1 MVLSGGLWQRRF
13 GSDPNLV
20 RGSIDL
26 GGEPY
31 TVIGVLDAS
40 FKSDPPA
47 EIYLPLKA
55 DPSST
60 DQAHYLRAA
69 ARLKPGVT
77 LGQAKA
83 AMKLAA
89 EQFRQKFR
97 VQMGPQ
103 ESRCGAGVRGA
114 PA

>member
-20 RGSIDL
+20 GRSIDL

-55 DPSST
+55 DPNST

-69 ARLKPGVT
+69 ARLKPGVK

-83 AMKLAA
+83 AMAA
-89 EQFRQKFR
+89 ECDRTKR
-97 VQMGPQ
+97 GPFLW
-103 ESRCGAGVRGA
+103 
-114 PA
+114 